1 MRRVLPYLL
10 AALAAVLLPLTLSNE
25 PYWLDM
31 LALLGF
37 WAALAGSWNLL
48 AGYTGQ
54 VSLGHAAF
62 SGIGAYSVAIVVTR
76 ESGSAL
82 VGLLIG
88 MVGAALVAA
97 LVGVLTLRLRGP
109 YFSIATIAFAQVAA
123 IGALHWKEV
132 TNGAEG
138 IFLPFTPGPA
148 NLMFTEPS
156 TYAIIFLLI
165 AVAIAAATAWMAPSR
180 TGLFLR
186 AIRDDTV
193 AAASLGVRVTALK
206 LAVFAVSAALAAAM
220 GALNAARIGYVDP
233 TGTMVLLLSI
243 QVALIAA
250 IGGLGHPA
258 GPLIGA
264 IGIIPLQFL
273 LRAELGG
280 RFGALYLAVY
290 GLLLIVILRYA
301 PGGVIEL
308 GTRLAKRLS
317 RRFASGA
324 AAAPPDTPAPP
335 PDTPAPPSLTTSEVR
350 R

>member
-1 MRRVLPYLL
+1 MRRAIPYLA
-10 AALAAVLLPLTLSNE
+10 AALVAIALPLALTNE

-62 SGIGAYSVAIVVTR
+62 SGIGAYSTALAATKLT
-76 ESGSAL
+76 SNAL
-82 VGLLIG
+82 VGLLLGVVLAAAIAAI
-88 MVGAALVAA
+88 VGL
-97 LVGVLTLRLRGP
+97 LTLRLRGP
-109 YFSIATIAFAQVAA
+109 YFSIATIAFAQVAS
-123 IGALHWKEV
+123 ITALNWKDV
-132 TNGAEG
+132 TGGAEG
-138 IFLPFTPGPA
+138 IFLPFEPGPA
-148 NLMFTEPS
+148 NLMFESPA
-156 TYAIIFLLI
+156 TYAIIFLLC
-165 AVAIAAATAWMAPSR
+165 AVLIAAATAWMAPSR

-186 AIRDDTV
+186 AIRDDPV

-206 LAVFAVSAALAAAM
+206 LAVFAVSAAIAAAM

-233 TGTMVLLLSI
+233 TGTMTLQLSI

-250 IGGLGHPA
+250 IGGMGSPA

-290 GLLLIVILRYA
+290 GLLLVIVLRYA
-301 PGGVIEL
+301 PGGVVDL
-308 GTRLAKRLS
+308 ATRAY
-317 RRFASGA
+317 RRIRPGPT
-324 AAAPPDTPAPP
+324 PPAMPPPPAPA
-335 PDTPAPPSLTTSEVR
+335 TTAPEEVR
-350 R
+350 S